1 MKQYIS
7 EERAIYEDSYHGLFS
22 KNLAEWA
29 IKHMELKDPTTG
41 QMRAIKPRTPEEV
54 YQIMKNLNV
63 QLPEKYLY
71 TAWYL
76 WHMAVADYPKAL
88 TTDLQRACFVE
99 ETICDPDGK
108 PENVL
113 DCFVTKMC
121 NAGIPIFW
129 ERML

>member
-7 EERAIYEDSYHGLFS
+7 EARAIYEDNYHGLFS

-29 IKHMELKDPTTG
+29 ISHMEMKDPATK
-41 QMRAIKPRTPEEV
+41 QMRLIRPKTAEEV
-54 YQIMKNLNV
+54 YQIMKNNGV
-63 QLPEKYLY
+63 QLPEEYLY

-76 WHMAVADYPKAL
+76 WHMAVADYPKSL
-88 TTDLQRACFVE
+88 SNDEQRSNYVE
-99 ETICDPDGK
+99 ETICDPDGR

-121 NAGIPIFW
+121 NAGKPIYW
-129 ERML
+129 EQML